1 MRPHKFTST
10 QEYNTS
16 LALRRQYVADA
27 KSKQAPSFAVTGIIR
42 PSELDVSK
50 IALYVKQQAQQSSQ
64 PVGEEGQGQA
74 SVATVASYDFPLSAE
89 DVQSIYDA
97 GLPSQHGKGSE
108 TVYDPT
114 YRQAHEIKVSQPSQS
129 RSSYRP
135 NSSLASIPSCADTG
149 ISKLT
154 RICSHPTLR
163 SRPT

>member
-27 KSKQAPSFAVTGIIR
+27 KSKEAPSFAVTGIIR
-42 PSELDVSK
+42 PAELDVSK
-50 IALYVKQQAQQSSQ
+50 IALYVKR
-64 PVGEEGQGQA
+64 QGQA
-74 SVATVASYDFPLSAE
+74 TRAAVASYDFPLSAE
-89 DVQSIYDA
+89 DVQRVYHA

-108 TVYDPT
+108 TVDDPT
-114 YRQAHEIKVSQPSQS
+114 YRQAHEIKVSQPFQP
-129 RSSYRP
+129 RSSCR
-135 NSSLASIPSCADTG
+135 SSSSVPSIPSCADTG